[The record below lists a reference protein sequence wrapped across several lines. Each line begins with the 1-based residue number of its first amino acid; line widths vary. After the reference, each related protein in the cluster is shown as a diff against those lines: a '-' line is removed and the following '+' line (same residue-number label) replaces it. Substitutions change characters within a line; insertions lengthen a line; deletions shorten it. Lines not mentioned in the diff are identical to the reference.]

1 MRKDK
6 NYLDLQVKKLEEII
20 NKDKKVIEVA
30 EEFKVSR
37 KTIHIWLIR
46 YKRFGID
53 GLIKKKKVNR
63 NPAHNKTR
71 ETIENIVID
80 LANKYFCDGVET
92 LHDLLLFEHQIDLHS
107 STIFRILKRRN
118 VRYDNEYHQTQRYKK
133 IQLYSLER
141 EGQEVQ
147 VDTKYPFGYG
157 VNLVIYTAIDDATRI
172 VYALCYQEANA
183 INTIDFLNRLQKK
196 LPFNIQKIR
205 NDQGTE
211 FKNLKVKKFMKDNN
225 IIWRNNTPY
234 SPEENGK
241 IERFHRTL
249 NDKFLRYGVYP
260 KDSLDTFN
268 YKLTLFL
275 FYYNNQK
282 KHRGLGMNSMTP
294 VEKLNYLRQTRQK
307 QNKV

>member
-20 NKDKKVIEVA
+20 NKEKTVIEVS
-30 EEFKVSR
+30 EVFNVTR
-37 KTIHIWLIR
+37 KTIHIWLVR

-63 NPAHNKTR
+63 HPPHNKTR
-71 ETIENIVID
+71 KEVEDVLIT
-80 LANKYFCDGVET
+80 LANKCFCDGVET
-92 LHDLLLFEHQIDLHS
+92 LHDLLLFEHKIELS
-107 STIFRILKRRN
+107 PTTIYRILKRRN
-118 VRYDNEYHQTQRYKK
+118 VRYDDKYYQTQRYKK
-133 IQLYSLER
+133 IQLYSLEH
-141 EGQEVQ
+141 EGQEIQ
-147 VDTKYPFGYG
+147 TDTKYPFGYG

-172 VYALCYQEANA
+172 VYAKCYGVANGD
-183 INTIDFLNRLQKK
+183 NTIDFLNILLAR
-196 LPFNIQKIR
+196 LPFKIQKIR
-205 NDQGTE
+205 NDQGIE
-211 FKNLKVKKFMKDNN
+211 FKNLKVKQFMKDNN
-225 IIWRNNTPY
+225 IEWRNNTPY

-260 KDSLDTFN
+260 TDNLDTFN

-282 KHRGLGMNSMTP
+282 KHRGLGMNKMTP
-294 VEKLNYLRQTRQK
+294 IQKLNYLRKTRQK
-307 QNKV
+307 